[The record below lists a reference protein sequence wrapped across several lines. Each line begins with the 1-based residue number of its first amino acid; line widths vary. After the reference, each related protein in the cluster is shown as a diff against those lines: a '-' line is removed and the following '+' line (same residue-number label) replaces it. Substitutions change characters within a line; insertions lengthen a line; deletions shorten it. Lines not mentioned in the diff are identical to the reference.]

1 MRRRASILVVV
12 ISLAFGLAA
21 CGRATDEQINQALG
35 ITPTPTPSATQIAAA
50 TNAAIADATE
60 RAKAVESPNA
70 SGDLA
75 ALGSV
80 TEGQRQFETW
90 CSGCHTP
97 GGSAPDLKALQAAAA
112 KMSPDDLEALVRDGK
127 NHNPPGPY
135 KTTEISNGQIDD
147 LGAYI
152 ATGGQ

>member
-1 MRRRASILVVV
+1 MRNRAAILVVV
-12 ISLAFGLAA
+12 ISLALGLAA
-21 CGRATDEQINQALG
+21 CGRASEEQINQALG
-35 ITPTPTPSATQIAAA
+35 ITPTPTPSAEQLAAA
-50 TNAAIADATE
+50 TNAALAEATE
-60 RAKAVESPNA
+60 RAQAAASPAA

-80 TEGQRQFETW
+80 TEGSRQFETW

-97 GGSAPDLKALQAAAA
+97 GGAAPDVKALQAAAA

-135 KTTEISNGQIDD
+135 KTTEISDAQIGD